1 MVTKVTTQYEDYL
14 KSLEEKEWSMS
25 RDLPAY
31 VQGDDEAE
39 TVRQWHSVNYLDYC
53 DQVMGRPY
61 GANGIGKLREVAL
74 IWPSEHENHP
84 YWEQDPEWFRVRL
97 ARAHLK
103 GKPDIDLMIRQHEE
117 YAKLLEQNGVQ
128 VHWVELPSTVGPL
141 GPFHRPSG
149 AIGDLFVVRGGV
161 IVGKYGTNP
170 MNNGRA
176 SIFARWAANELG
188 IPTLLT
194 IYGTGV
200 AEVAASIW
208 LAEDV
213 MVTALSASF
222 NQEGLDQFIPVV
234 KASSKDDIHV
244 HVMRLANKVFWDQDS
259 GACAHPN
266 VMIGALDLGKVILYP
281 PAVDYGTYHWLRE
294 NKFEIIEADHDEH
307 VNQYACNIIT
317 LEPGKVMMHAGA
329 KRSIAKV
336 REAGV
341 EVVELEF
348 AAGLSKLDCATSKLR
363 RDPGP
368 AFFRS

>member
-1 MVTKVTTQYEDYL
+1 
-14 KSLEEKEWSMS
+14 
-25 RDLPAY
+25 
-31 VQGDDEAE
+31 
-39 TVRQWHSVNYLDYC
+39 
-53 DQVMGRPY
+53 
-61 GANGIGKLREVAL
+61 
-74 IWPSEHENHP
+74 
-84 YWEQDPEWFRVRL
+84 
-97 ARAHLK
+97 
-103 GKPDIDLMIRQHEE
+103 
-117 YAKLLEQNGVQ
+117 
-128 VHWVELPSTVGPL
+128 
-141 GPFHRPSG
+141 
-149 AIGDLFVVRGGV
+149 
-161 IVGKYGTNP
+161 
-170 MNNGRA
+170 
-176 SIFARWAANELG
+176 
-188 IPTLLT
+188 
-194 IYGTGV
+194 
-200 AEVAASIW
+200 
-208 LAEDV
+208 
-213 MVTALSASF
+213 
-222 NQEGLDQFIPVV
+222 
-234 KASSKDDIHV
+234 
-244 HVMRLANKVFWDQDS
+244 MRLPNKVFWDQDS